1 MTQRNVIKTKCK
13 KMALVIAIFV
23 CGYLCLHYTGMRVR
37 KTYLFADVDDSIILL
52 EYPEIEITEKDKE
65 WLDAIVQL
73 EETQKVFAS
82 TENVRREFHLSDTDL
97 DGFYQ
102 FPRNNCSISV
112 GKELSEGA
120 DDYEYMF
127 VTFESLMRDNKILK
141 YVFSTPK
148 WEVNKLFLI
157 VTTVFL
163 FYLCYSFYIGSNV
176 KSAILTDFVVQYK
189 PYLGFFCVYAIKPE
203 IPGRYRKLVREV
215 CLVLGVY
222 LALVGIGCLISYES
236 LEYTFKHP
244 SRLATAVSVVALL
257 YLYCSDYTTK
267 DKLIFILLMIIGLTS
282 GRSKFY
288 GFFIICAAMVLFVRS
303 SFKLKLN
310 VKNVVFILFDL
321 CIS

>member
-13 KMALVIAIFV
+13 KMALVIATFV

-141 YVFSTPK
+141 YVFSASRNRNCEFQYMKTLDVYK
-148 WEVNKLFLI
+148 ANSGSTMTFDSLMAKYHNIDGTFWTEV
-157 VTTVFL
+157 
-163 FYLCYSFYIGSNV
+163 
-176 KSAILTDFVVQYK
+176 
-189 PYLGFFCVYAIKPE
+189 
-203 IPGRYRKLVREV
+203 PGI
-215 CLVLGVY
+215 CLVWGDMTLF
-222 LALVGIGCLISYES
+222 
-236 LEYTFKHP
+236 T
-244 SRLATAVSVVALL
+244 
-257 YLYCSDYTTK
+257 
-267 DKLIFILLMIIGLTS
+267 FILPH
-282 GRSKFY
+282 
-288 GFFIICAAMVLFVRS
+288 AE
-303 SFKLKLN
+303 
-310 VKNVVFILFDL
+310 IL
-321 CIS
+321 SQ